1 MHNTEKGTGPTM
13 KQARLILVG
22 CGPHA
27 RRIYLPALAK
37 LRKLTG
43 LELLLVIDLEP
54 MRETVN
60 AALSQYGLKPQVLFI
75 EPFDGE
81 MPELLQRTLSEFTSG
96 QQVNGVIIATEPL
109 THKAYAD
116 WALREKL
123 NILMDKPVTAR
134 INSTSHL
141 ESADGILQDYLH
153 LLEVYQ
159 SIQAEQETVFVVNSQ
174 RRFHAGFGFVERL
187 LREVGDKTG
196 CPVTF
201 MQSYHSDGQW
211 RFPSEIV
218 TQDYH
223 PYCFGYGKAS
233 HSGYHIFDMLYRLY
247 SATGVVSKMAD
258 SMEIVSSF
266 VQPMGFIQQLTEDD
280 YYRLFQGRYAEARR
294 WPDDQL
300 KHIYEGYGEIDISAI
315 ASLKRNGEI
324 VANLSVNLIHNGFSR
339 RTWIL
344 PGQDLYKGNGRVKH
358 EHHNIQQG
366 PFQNIQIHSYQA
378 IDRHDGLTNIDDDLG
393 NANHFDVYV
402 FRNPLVTR
410 SDNSLA
416 VYKYKD
422 ILEEMDGETKT
433 LLSMESAKYQ
443 VIEEFIDYLSG
454 RRPKTDLAS
463 QIEDH
468 LVTVQIMS
476 GVYRSHVLR
485 QNGLD
490 CVVRMP
496 FGPSSGG

>member
-1 MHNTEKGTGPTM
+1 M
-13 KQARLILVG
+13 KQARIILVG

-27 RRIYLPALAK
+27 RRVYLPALAK
-37 LRKLTG
+37 LRAQTG
-43 LELLLVIDLEP
+43 LELLLVIDLEAT
-54 MRETVN
+54 RETVN
-60 AALSQYGLKPQVLFI
+60 AALAQHGLEPQVLFI
-75 EPFDGE
+75 EPFEGG
-81 MPELLQRTLSEFTSG
+81 MPELLKRALSEFTSS

-109 THKAYAD
+109 THRAYAE

-134 INSTSHL
+134 INSASQM
-141 ESADGILQDYLH
+141 ESADGILLDYLH
-153 LLEVYQ
+153 LLEIYQ
-159 SIQAEQETVFVVNSQ
+159 SVQAMQETVFIVNSQ
-174 RRFHAGFGFVERL
+174 RRFHAGFCFVERL
-187 LREVGDKTG
+187 LREIGDKTG

-247 SATGVVSKMAD
+247 SATGVTSKQAD

-266 VQPMGFIQQLTEDD
+266 VQPAGFIQQMTEAD
-280 YYRLFQGRYAEARR
+280 YYHLFQGRYDEARQ
-294 WPDDQL
+294 WSDDQL
-300 KHIYEGYGEIDISAI
+300 KHIYDGYGEIDISAI

-324 VANLSVNLIHNGFSR
+324 VANLSINLVHNGFSR
-339 RTWIL
+339 RTWIM

-378 IDRHDGLTNIDDDLG
+378 IDRHDGLTSVEDDLG
-393 NANHFDVYV
+393 NVNHFDVYV
-402 FRNPLVTR
+402 FRNPLVT
-410 SDNSLA
+410 NSEKSLE
-416 VYKYKD
+416 VYKFSD
-422 ILEEMDGETKT
+422 ILGKLEQQTHT
-433 LLSMESAKYQ
+433 QLSMESAKYQ

-454 RRPKTDLAS
+454 RRLKAGIAS

-476 GVYRSHVLR
+476 AVYRSHVLR
-485 QNGLD
+485 QSGLD

-496 FGPSSGG
+496 FGSAGDESVS